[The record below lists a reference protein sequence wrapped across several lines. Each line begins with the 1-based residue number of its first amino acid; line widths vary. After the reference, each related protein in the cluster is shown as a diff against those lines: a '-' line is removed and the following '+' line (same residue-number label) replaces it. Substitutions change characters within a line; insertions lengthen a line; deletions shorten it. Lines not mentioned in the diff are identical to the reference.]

1 MSKSNEKRNS
11 KIFKKLKIELKS
23 NGILKG
29 CSLINDEEI
38 NIIRKEINPFYNSV
52 KKFANYSDRILRK
65 TTSVFEVTDLCAV
78 SESVARII
86 LKDEILDIVKDYFG
100 EDIRMG
106 QFRFIKQ
113 IKPSKEE
120 LLTHCDGA
128 KAVLLMLSLCGQNIS
143 NGPTFFFKKSH
154 KLKKEIKKLFI
165 GENQY
170 NKNKSNINLYVASD
184 LMAGDYVLFDVRTW
198 HGRIPPKEPGRE
210 VIWLSF
216 YPVSNEENT
225 FDSLFKQSS
234 LSGLSDNQMEFLG
247 ITNKLLNKQR
257 NLENQYLDCR
267 KSPSN
272 YGKIGS
278 ILDYSFLIISNSY
291 SYIINIFSN
300 FKSNFYFSRNKKFKR
315 VNSLFNKK
323 PLGKDIDPNQMT

>member
-1 MSKSNEKRNS
+1 MSTSNANENS
-11 KIFKKLKIELKS
+11 EIFKKLKIALKS
-23 NGILKG
+23 NGVVKG
-29 CSLINDEEI
+29 CTLINNKEI
-38 NIIRKEINPFYNSV
+38 NIIRKEINPFFKSV
-52 KKFANYSDRILRK
+52 KNFANYSDRILRK
-65 TTSVFEVTDLCAV
+65 TTTVFEVTDLCAV

-113 IKPSKEE
+113 IKPNNEP

-128 KAVLLMLSLCGQNIS
+128 KAVLLMVSLCGQNIA

-154 KLKKEIKKLFI
+154 KYKKEIKKVFI
-165 GENQY
+165 GEDQY

-216 YPVSNEENT
+216 YPISNEENI

-234 LSGLSDNQMEFLG
+234 LARLSDKQMDFLG
-247 ITNKLLNKQR
+247 ITNKLVNKQKH
-257 NLENQYLDCR
+257 LEHQYLECR

-272 YGKIGS
+272 FGKFG
-278 ILDYSFLIISNSY
+278 ILLEHSFLKISNSY
-291 SYIINIFSN
+291 SYIKNIFSN
-300 FKSNFYFSRNKKFKR
+300 LKSIFNFIRHKKNKK
-315 VNSLFNKK
+315 VYYLFQKNPQEKI
-323 PLGKDIDPNQMT
+323 LILIR